1 MISTY
6 EITKNP
12 LTGDIM
18 WKVNDLDLAIADAG
32 KSIIQAF
39 IEDNLHESYS
49 LSIFDILTE
58 NTVEIE
64 CDVNQIPQIVSYVYR
79 AEHGTPLNFIGINS
93 LTNSYVVGM
102 SFTKGHIN
110 FGFYTFSNGKL
121 EKK

>member
-1 MISTY
+1 MNSTY

-18 WKVNDLDLAIADAG
+18 WKVNDIDLAITDAG
-32 KSIIQAF
+32 KSFVQAF
-39 IEDNLHESYS
+39 IKSNFYENYS

-64 CDVNQIPQIVSYVYR
+64 CDTSQIPQIVAHIYNI
-79 AEHGTPLNFIGINS
+79 EHSAPLTFIGVNC
-93 LTNSYVVGM
+93 LTNSYIVGM
-102 SFTKGHIN
+102 SFTKGQIS
-110 FGFYTFSNGKL
+110 FGFYKFNNGKL

>member
-6 EITKNP
+6 EITKKP

-79 AEHGTPLNFIGINS
+79 DVFR
-93 LTNSYVVGM
+93 
-102 SFTKGHIN
+102 
-110 FGFYTFSNGKL
+110 
-121 EKK
+121 